1 MQINICENTK
11 YELLSYCI
19 YKAVLTFVVFSSLGK
34 QTAMNVYKWPQQQQ
48 AKQKILL
55 FKINIIEQQ
64 WTVNL
69 YRVKV
74 EFFLPLVSE
83 MNIWK
88 QKVKQLVSKKAAKV
102 GLHDFCFKAQF
113 CISFCFESTVKLF
126 ALSKK
131 NLHFAVLR
139 SRANKGQLRLQL
151 FL

>member
-19 YKAVLTFVVFSSLGK
+19 YKAVLTFVVFSRLGK

-55 FKINIIEQQ
+55 FKINI
-64 WTVNL
+64 TVQSTKNF

-74 EFFLPLVSE
+74 EFFFLLVSE

-131 NLHFAVLR
+131 NVPFCSVAEP
-139 SRANKGQLRLQL
+139 SQ
-151 FL
+151 

>member
-48 AKQKILL
+48 TKQKILL
-55 FKINIIEQQ
+55 FKINI
-64 WTVNL
+64 TVQSTKNF

-74 EFFLPLVSE
+74 EFFSLLVSE

-88 QKVKQLVSKKAAKV
+88 QKVKQLDSKKAA
-102 GLHDFCFKAQF
+102 
-113 CISFCFESTVKLF
+113 ISYKFS
-126 ALSKK
+126 
-131 NLHFAVLR
+131 LR
-139 SRANKGQLRLQL
+139 K
-151 FL
+151 

>member
-55 FKINIIEQQ
+55 FKINI
-64 WTVNL
+64 TVQSTKNF

-74 EFFLPLVSE
+74 EFFFLLVSE

>member
-11 YELLSYCI
+11 YELLSYRI

-55 FKINIIEQQ
+55 FKINI
-64 WTVNL
+64 TVQSTKNF

-74 EFFLPLVSE
+74 EFFFLLVSE

>member
-11 YELLSYCI
+11 YELLSYRI

-102 GLHDFCFKAQF
+102 CM
-113 CISFCFESTVKLF
+113 IF
-126 ALSKK
+126 ASKR
-131 NLHFAVLR
+131 NFAKVFA
-139 SRANKGQLRLQL
+139 SKVQ
-151 FL
+151 

>member
-19 YKAVLTFVVFSSLGK
+19 CKAVLTFVVFSSLGK

-55 FKINIIEQQ
+55 FKINI
-64 WTVNL
+64 TVQSTKNF

-74 EFFLPLVSE
+74 ELFFLLVSE
-83 MNIWK
+83 MNVWK